1 MIKDYLSENIHK
13 ITEKKNFS
21 FIPYF
26 QKLFKLFTAKSRLFL
41 ITFVISTL

>member
-26 QKLFKLFTAKSRLFL
+26 QKLFKLQYLQQKVGYF
-41 ITFVISTL
+41 